1 MEVFNKQIFGVDAE
15 RFLAKTSEEKKE
27 WILKHTNQ
35 RNESIINKFIE
46 RLPQVP
52 PKEKECLN
60 CGTLNDKI
68 ENPFKDGESI
78 SSGNVT
84 TTSDDKQG
92 VVTSKGNRNGNR
104 RPRKPKKD

>member
-68 ENPFKDGESI
+68 ENPFKDGKSI
-78 SSGNVT
+78 SSGDGSQ
-84 TTSDDKQG
+84 TSDLKEEQLKKHSRG
-92 VVTSKGNRNGNR
+92 TSNKRRGNNKNS
-104 RPRKPKKD
+104 

>member
-35 RNESIINKFIE
+35 RNESIIKQFIE

-78 SSGNVT
+78 SSGDVT
-84 TTSDDKQG
+84 QTSNIKEE
-92 VVTSKGNRNGNR
+92 
-104 RPRKPKKD
+104 KPTKHSMGLIS

>member
-1 MEVFNKQIFGVDAE
+1 MEVFNKQIFGIDAE

-35 RNESIINKFIE
+35 RNESIINQFIK

-78 SSGNVT
+78 SSGDGSQ
-84 TTSDDKQG
+84 TSNIKEEQPSKY
-92 VVTSKGNRNGNR
+92 SKGTSNKRRGNN
-104 RPRKPKKD
+104 KKS

>member
-68 ENPFKDGESI
+68 ENHFKAIITRTINIYECFWNDLKINELI
-78 SSGNVT
+78 E
-84 TTSDDKQG
+84 Q
-92 VVTSKGNRNGNR
+92 
-104 RPRKPKKD
+104 